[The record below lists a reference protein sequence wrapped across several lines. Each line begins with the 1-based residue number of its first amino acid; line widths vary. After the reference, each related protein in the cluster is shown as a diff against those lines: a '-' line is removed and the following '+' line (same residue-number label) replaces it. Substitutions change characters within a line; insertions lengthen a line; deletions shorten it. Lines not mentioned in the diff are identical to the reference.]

1 MKSLFLIL
9 FFSLYNLCFSQLST
23 AMQWEKLY
31 RGSIDSVIVVSSS
44 GYTKETSPNIEG
56 FPEEQIVETIKKIH
70 YNKGVKL
77 LNALQQKKSFNEAY
91 PLVNDVCD
99 TFYFYRNGQQKM
111 TLIFIFSTRAVTIYR
126 GDDLIFAGSA
136 TPFLQ
141 KKIGKTLGYN
151 FRKIEGLNR

>member
-77 LNALQQKKSFNEAY
+77 LNAL
-91 PLVNDVCD
+91 
-99 TFYFYRNGQQKM
+99 
-111 TLIFIFSTRAVTIYR
+111 
-126 GDDLIFAGSA
+126 
-136 TPFLQ
+136 
-141 KKIGKTLGYN
+141 
-151 FRKIEGLNR
+151 